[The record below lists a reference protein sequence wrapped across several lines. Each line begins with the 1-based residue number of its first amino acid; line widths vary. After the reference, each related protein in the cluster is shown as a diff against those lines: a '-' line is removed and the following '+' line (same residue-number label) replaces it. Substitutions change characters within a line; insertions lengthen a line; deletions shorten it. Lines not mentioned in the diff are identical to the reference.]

1 MSGVTARHVPQ
12 MAGAPVAGLADPGEC
27 LWQPAPAT
35 YRSFG
40 GIRAWF
46 VNGMIAAFFAAPLD
60 AGARVGYEICSNMSQ
75 TETHHF
81 QAEIQQLLDIVI
93 HSLYTDKE
101 IFVRELI
108 SNAADACEKLRFQ
121 HSSGTGIFQS
131 EITPAISVTTD
142 DKAGTITIADTGCG
156 MTHGELVENLG
167 TIAHSGSK
175 AFLKQL
181 AEDKKPDVGLIG
193 QFGVGFYSAF
203 MVAKRVTVFSRSFAP
218 EETGWQWTS
227 AGGGGYELAPGADLP
242 RGTKITLELKDDAK
256 DFSQAST
263 VERIIQRYSSFV
275 PFPIELNSKRLNT
288 VQAIWA
294 RNKNEIKEE
303 EYNEFYTF
311 VGHDHEKPLFRLHF
325 TADAP
330 LAIQALLF
338 VPQRNFETLG
348 MGRLDSEVNLY
359 CRKVLIQAKAKGLFP
374 EWLRFLKG
382 VVDSEDLPLN
392 ISRETMQDTS
402 LMQKLNK
409 VLTGRFLKFLDEQS
423 EKEAAAYEKFYTEYQ
438 RFLKE
443 GIVTDFTHKEA
454 LGKLLRFESSTLD
467 KGKLTSLADYVK
479 RMPSEQKEIY
489 CLLTPNRAAAEAS
502 PYFEVFRERK
512 FEVLFL
518 YDAWDEFVMEH
529 LHTFDGKPLKLAEK
543 AELDLSETKTDGALS
558 DDAAK
563 SLAQWLKQTLGE
575 KIGDVR
581 VSKRLVDSPAVVVD
595 ADKFMTASMRRMM
608 KAMKQDAE
616 PDAPVKYDLE
626 INPAHPL
633 VTRLE
638 AIRQKDNELAGSV
651 AEQILDNARVAAGLL
666 EDPRAMLTRLNKLLE
681 QVLTRAPSS

>member
-1 MSGVTARHVPQ
+1 
-12 MAGAPVAGLADPGEC
+12 
-27 LWQPAPAT
+27 
-35 YRSFG
+35 
-40 GIRAWF
+40 
-46 VNGMIAAFFAAPLD
+46 
-60 AGARVGYEICSNMSQ
+60 MSQ
-75 TETHHF
+75 AETHHF
-81 QAEIQQLLDIVI
+81 QAEIQQLLNIVV

-108 SNAADACEKLRFQ
+108 SNAADACEKLRFNQ
-121 HSSGTGIFQS
+121 SSGKPVFQS
-131 EITPAISVTTD
+131 EIAPGISITTD
-142 DKAGTITIADTGCG
+142 DKAGTITIADTGLG

-167 TIAHSGSK
+167 TIAHSGTK

-203 MVAKRVTVFSRSFAP
+203 MVAKKVTVVSRSFAP
-218 EETGWQWTS
+218 EEQGWQWTS
-227 AGGGGYELAPGADLP
+227 EGMGGYELAPAADLP

-256 DFSQAST
+256 DFSQEGT

-311 VGHDHEKPLFRLHF
+311 VGHDHDKPLFRLHF
-325 TADAP
+325 SADAP
-330 LAIQALLF
+330 LAIQSLLF

-348 MGRLDSEVNLY
+348 MGRIESEVNLY

-402 LMQKLNK
+402 LLQKLNK
-409 VLTGRFLKFLDEQS
+409 VLTSRFLKFLDEQS
-423 EKEAAAYEKFYTEYQ
+423 EKDPEAYAKFHQEYQ

-443 GIVTDFTHKEA
+443 GVVTDFTHKEA
-454 LGKLLRFESSTLD
+454 LGKLLRFESSALD
-467 KGKLTSLADYVK
+467 AGKLTSLADYVK
-479 RMPSEQKEIY
+479 RMASEQKEIY
-489 CLLTPNRAAAEAS
+489 CLLAPNRAAAEAS
-502 PYFEVFRERK
+502 PYFEVFKERK
-512 FEVLFL
+512 WEVLFL
-518 YDAWDEFVMEH
+518 HDPWDEFVMEH
-529 LHTFDGKPLKLAEK
+529 LHEFDGKPLKLAEK
-543 AELDLSETKTDGALS
+543 ADLNLGAKKEGALS
-558 DDAAK
+558 EAAAK
-563 SLAQWLKQTLGE
+563 ELAKWLKETLGDKVNE
-575 KIGDVR
+575 VR
-581 VSKRLVDSPAVVVD
+581 VSQRLVESPAVVVD

-608 KAMKQDAE
+608 KAMKQDG
-616 PDAPVKYDLE
+616 PDLPAAKHDFE
-626 INPAHPL
+626 INPAHSIIS
-633 VTRLE
+633 RLD
-638 AIRQKDNELAGSV
+638 AMRQKDAALAGSV

-666 EDPRAMLTRLNKLLE
+666 EDPRAMLTRLNSLLE
-681 QVLTRAPSS
+681 QVLTKE

>member
-1 MSGVTARHVPQ
+1 MSK
-12 MAGAPVAGLADPGEC
+12 
-27 LWQPAPAT
+27 
-35 YRSFG
+35 
-40 GIRAWF
+40 
-46 VNGMIAAFFAAPLD
+46 
-60 AGARVGYEICSNMSQ
+60 

-108 SNAADACEKLRFQ
+108 SNAADACEKLRFNQ
-121 HSSGTGIFQS
+121 SSG
-131 EITPAISVTTD
+131 ITIHQPDLAPAIAVATD
-142 DKAGTITIADTGCG
+142 DKAGTISITDTGLG

-167 TIAHSGSK
+167 TIAHSGTK

-181 AEDKKPDVGLIG
+181 AEAKQPDVGLIG

-203 MVAKRVTVFSRSFAP
+203 MVAKRVTVLSRSFLP
-218 EETGWQWTS
+218 EEPGWQWTS
-227 AGGGGYELAPGADLP
+227 EGGGGYELAPATDLP

-256 DFSQAST
+256 DFAQAAS

-275 PFPIELNSKRLNT
+275 PFPIELNGKRLNT

-294 RNKNEIKEE
+294 RSKNEISEE

-311 VGHDHEKPLFRLHF
+311 VGHDHDKPLFRLHF
-325 TADAP
+325 SADAP
-330 LAIQALLF
+330 LAIQSLLF
-338 VPQRNFETLG
+338 VPQRNFESMG
-348 MGRLDSEVNLY
+348 MGRIDSEVNLY

-423 EKEAAAYEKFYTEYQ
+423 EKEAEAYEKFYHEYQ

-443 GIVTDFTHKEA
+443 GVVTDFTHKDA
-454 LGKLLRFESSTLD
+454 LGKLLRFESSALD
-467 KGKLTSLADYVK
+467 EGKLTSLADYGK
-479 RMPSEQKEIY
+479 RMASEQKDIY
-489 CLLTPNRAAAEAS
+489 CLLAPNRAAAESS

-512 FEVLFL
+512 WEVLFL
-518 YDAWDEFVMEH
+518 YDPWDEFVMEH

-543 AELDLSETKTDGALS
+543 ADLNLSEPKKAGALPE
-558 DDAAK
+558 DAAK
-563 SLAQWLKQTLGE
+563 SLAQWLKETLGDKVGE
-575 KIGDVR
+575 VR
-581 VSKRLVDSPAVVVD
+581 VSQRLVESPAVVVD
-595 ADKFMTASMRRMM
+595 ADKFMTANMRRIM

-616 PDAPVKYDLE
+616 ATPPAKHDLE
-626 INPAHPL
+626 INPAHSIM
-633 VTRLE
+633 TRLE
-638 AIRQKDNELAGSV
+638 GMRQNDGALAASV

-666 EDPRAMLTRLNKLLE
+666 EDPRTMLNRLNQLLE
-681 QVLTRAPSS
+681 KVLTKA

>member
-1 MSGVTARHVPQ
+1 MSK
-12 MAGAPVAGLADPGEC
+12 
-27 LWQPAPAT
+27 
-35 YRSFG
+35 
-40 GIRAWF
+40 
-46 VNGMIAAFFAAPLD
+46 
-60 AGARVGYEICSNMSQ
+60 

-108 SNAADACEKLRFQ
+108 SNAADACEKLRFNQ
-121 HSSGTGIFQS
+121 SSGKAVHQSDIAPGI
-131 EITPAISVTTD
+131 AVTTD
-142 DKAGTITIADTGCG
+142 DKAGTITITDTGLG

-167 TIAHSGSK
+167 TIAHSGTK

-181 AEDKKPDVGLIG
+181 AEEKKPDVGLIG

-203 MVAKRVTVFSRSFAP
+203 MVAKKVTVLSRSFMP
-218 EETGWQWTS
+218 EEEGWQWTS
-227 AGGGGYELAPGADLP
+227 EGGGGYEVAPAADLP
-242 RGTKITLELKDDAK
+242 RGTKITLELKDEAK
-256 DFSQAST
+256 EFAQEST

-275 PFPIELNSKRLNT
+275 PFPIELNTKRLNT

-311 VGHDHEKPLFRLHF
+311 VGHDHDKPLFRLHF
-325 TADAP
+325 SADAP

-338 VPQRNFETLG
+338 VPGRNFESMG
-348 MGRLDSEVNLY
+348 MGRTDSEVNLY

-374 EWLRFLKG
+374 DWLRFLKG

-409 VLTGRFLKFLDEQS
+409 VLTGRLLKFLDEQS
-423 EKEAAAYEKFYTEYQ
+423 EKEAEAYEKFYHEYQ

-443 GIVTDFTHKEA
+443 GVVTDFTHKEA

-479 RMPSEQKEIY
+479 RMPSDQKEIY
-489 CLLTPNRAAAEAS
+489 CLLTPNRAAAESS
-502 PYFEVFRERK
+502 PYFEVFKERK

-518 YDAWDEFVMEH
+518 YDPWDEFVIEQ
-529 LHTFDGKPLKLAEK
+529 LHTFDGKTLKLAEK
-543 AELDLSETKTDGALS
+543 ADLDLRETKKDNALS
-558 DDAAK
+558 EDAAK
-563 SLAQWLKQTLGE
+563 SLAQWLKETLGDKVGE
-575 KIGDVR
+575 VR
-581 VSKRLVDSPAVVVD
+581 SSKRLVESPAVVVD
-595 ADKFMTASMRRMM
+595 ADKFMTASMRRIM
-608 KAMKQDAE
+608 KAMKQDTEE
-616 PDAPVKYDLE
+616 PVTAKHDLE
-626 INPAHPL
+626 INTAHPIMA
-633 VTRLE
+633 RLE
-638 AIRQKDNELAGSV
+638 AMRQKDSALAASV

-666 EDPRAMLTRLNKLLE
+666 EDPRTMLNRLNQLLE
-681 QVLTRAPSS
+681 KVLTKE

>member
-1 MSGVTARHVPQ
+1 MSK
-12 MAGAPVAGLADPGEC
+12 
-27 LWQPAPAT
+27 
-35 YRSFG
+35 
-40 GIRAWF
+40 
-46 VNGMIAAFFAAPLD
+46 
-60 AGARVGYEICSNMSQ
+60 
-75 TETHHF
+75 TESHHF

-108 SNAADACEKLRFQ
+108 SNAADACEKLRFNQ
-121 HSSGTGIFQS
+121 SSGQ
-131 EITPAISVTTD
+131 AIHQPDLAPSIAVTTD
-142 DKAGTITIADTGCG
+142 DKAGTITIADTGLG
-156 MTHGELVENLG
+156 MAHGELVENLG
-167 TIAHSGSK
+167 TIAHSGTK

-203 MVAKRVTVFSRSFAP
+203 MVAKRVTVLSRSFLP
-218 EETGWQWTS
+218 DEQGWQWTS
-227 AGGGGYELAPGADLP
+227 EGGGGYELTPAADLP
-242 RGTKITLELKDDAK
+242 RGTKITLDLKDDAK
-256 DFSQAST
+256 EFAQGGT

-275 PFPIELNSKRLNT
+275 PFPIELNGKRLNT

-294 RNKNEIKEE
+294 RAKSEIKDD

-325 TADAP
+325 SADAP

-338 VPQRNFETLG
+338 VPQRNFESMG
-348 MGRLDSEVNLY
+348 MGRMDSEVNLY

-374 EWLRFLKG
+374 DWLRFLKG

-423 EKEAAAYEKFYTEYQ
+423 EKDAEAYEKFYTEYQ

-443 GIVTDFTHKEA
+443 GVVTDFTHKEA
-454 LGKLLRFESSTLD
+454 LGKLLRYESSTLD
-467 KGKLTSLADYVK
+467 KGKTTSLADYVK

-489 CLLTPNRAAAEAS
+489 CLLTPNRAAAESS

-518 YDAWDEFVMEH
+518 YDPWDEFVMEH
-529 LHTFDGKPLKLAEK
+529 LHTFEGKTLKLAEK
-543 AELDLSETKTDGALS
+543 AELNLSEAKKEGALS
-558 DDAAK
+558 EDAAK
-563 SLAQWLKQTLGE
+563 SLAQWIKETLGDKVGE
-575 KIGDVR
+575 VR
-581 VSKRLVDSPAVVVD
+581 VSQRLVDSPAVVVD
-595 ADKFMTASMRRMM
+595 SDKFMTASMRRIM
-608 KAMKQDAE
+608 KAVKKEGQE
-616 PDAPVKYDLE
+616 EVPVKHDLE
-626 INPAHPL
+626 INPAHPIL
-633 VTRLE
+633 SRLD
-638 AIRQKDNELAGSV
+638 AMRQKDAVLAASV
-651 AEQILDNARVAAGLL
+651 TEQILDNARVAAGLL
-666 EDPRAMLTRLNKLLE
+666 EDPRSMLNRLNQLLE
-681 QVLTRAPSS
+681 KVLTKE

>member
-1 MSGVTARHVPQ
+1 MSK
-12 MAGAPVAGLADPGEC
+12 
-27 LWQPAPAT
+27 
-35 YRSFG
+35 S
-40 GIRAWF
+40 
-46 VNGMIAAFFAAPLD
+46 
-60 AGARVGYEICSNMSQ
+60 
-75 TETHHF
+75 ETHRF
-81 QAEIQQLLDIVI
+81 QAEIQQLLNIVI

-108 SNAADACEKLRFQ
+108 SNAADACEKLRFSQ
-121 HSSGTGIFQS
+121 SSGKPVYQS
-131 EITPAISVTTD
+131 EVAPVISVTTD
-142 DKAGTITIADTGCG
+142 DQAGTITITDTGLG

-167 TIAHSGSK
+167 TIAHSGTK
-175 AFLKQL
+175 AFLRQL
-181 AEDKKPDVGLIG
+181 AEDKQPDVGLIG

-203 MVAKRVTVFSRSFAP
+203 MVAKKVTVLSRSLVP
-218 EETGWQWTS
+218 EEQGWQWIS
-227 AGGGGYELAPGADLP
+227 EGMGGYELAPVTDLP
-242 RGTKITLELKDDAK
+242 RGTRITLELKDDAK
-256 DFSQAST
+256 DFAQANT

-275 PFPIELNSKRLNT
+275 PFPIELNRKRLNT
-288 VQAIWA
+288 VQAIWT
-294 RNKNEIKEE
+294 RNKHEIKEE

-311 VGHDHEKPLFRLHF
+311 IGHDHEQPLFRLHF
-325 TADAP
+325 SADAP
-330 LAIQALLF
+330 LAIQSLLF
-338 VPQRNFETLG
+338 VPPRNFETLG

-409 VLTGRFLKFLDEQS
+409 VLTSRFLKFLDEQS
-423 EKEAAAYEKFYTEYQ
+423 GQAAEAYARFYAEYQ

-443 GIVTDFTHKEA
+443 GVVTDFTHKEA

-467 KGKLTSLADYVK
+467 QGRLTSLADYVK
-479 RMPSEQKEIY
+479 RMPSDQKEIY

-502 PYFEVFRERK
+502 PYYEVFRERK

-518 YDAWDEFVMEH
+518 YDAWDEFVIEH
-529 LHTFDGKPLKLAEK
+529 LHAFDGRPIKLAEK
-543 AELDLSETKTDGALS
+543 VELDLSETKQAGALS
-558 DDAAK
+558 ADAAK
-563 SLAQWLKQTLGE
+563 ALAQWLKQTLGDKVGE
-575 KIGDVR
+575 VR
-581 VSKRLVDSPAVVVD
+581 VSKRLVASPAVVVD

-608 KAMKQDAE
+608 KAMKQDSTPE
-616 PDAPVKYDLE
+616 TPVTHDLE

-638 AIRQKDNELAGSV
+638 DVRQKDSGLAVSV

-666 EDPRAMLTRLNKLLE
+666 EDPRAMLTRLNQLLE
-681 QVLTRAPSS
+681 RVLTKAP

>member
-1 MSGVTARHVPQ
+1 MSK
-12 MAGAPVAGLADPGEC
+12 
-27 LWQPAPAT
+27 
-35 YRSFG
+35 
-40 GIRAWF
+40 
-46 VNGMIAAFFAAPLD
+46 
-60 AGARVGYEICSNMSQ
+60 

-81 QAEIQQLLDIVI
+81 QAEIQQLLNIVI

-108 SNAADACEKLRFQ
+108 SNAADACEKLRFNQ
-121 HSSGTGIFQS
+121 SSGKPVYQP
-131 EITPAISVTTD
+131 EIAPTITITTD
-142 DKAGTITIADTGCG
+142 DKAGTITITDTGLG

-167 TIAHSGSK
+167 TIAHSGTK

-181 AEDKKPDVGLIG
+181 AEEKKPDVGLIG

-203 MVAKRVTVFSRSFAP
+203 MVAKKVTVLSRSFAP
-218 EETGWQWTS
+218 DETGWQWTS
-227 AGGGGYELAPGADLP
+227 EGGGGYELAPAADLP

-256 DFSQAST
+256 DFAQEPK
-263 VERIIQRYSSFV
+263 VESIIQRYSSFV
-275 PFPIELNSKRLNT
+275 PFPIELNTKRLNT

-294 RNKNEIKEE
+294 RNKSEIKEE

-311 VGHDHEKPLFRLHF
+311 VGHDHDKPLFRLHF

-338 VPQRNFETLG
+338 VPSRNFETLG
-348 MGRLDSEVNLY
+348 MGRIDSEVNLY

-392 ISRETMQDTS
+392 ISRETMQDTT

-409 VLTGRFLKFLDEQS
+409 VLTSRFLKFLDEQS
-423 EKEAAAYEKFYTEYQ
+423 EKEAAAYEKFYHEYQ

-443 GIVTDFTHKEA
+443 GIVMDFTHKEA
-454 LGKLLRFESSTLD
+454 LGKLLRFESSSLD

-479 RMPSEQKEIY
+479 RMNSEQKDIY
-489 CLLTPNRAAAEAS
+489 CLLASNREAAEAS
-502 PYFEVFRERK
+502 PYFEVFKERK

-529 LHTFDGKPLKLAEK
+529 LHTFNGKPLKLAEK
-543 AELDLSETKTDGALS
+543 AELNLSAKKENALSEEAS
-558 DDAAK
+558 K
-563 SLAQWLKQTLGE
+563 SLTQWLKETLGD
-575 KIGDVR
+575 KIGEVR
-581 VSKRLVDSPAVVVD
+581 ASNRLVESPAVVVD
-595 ADKFMTASMRRMM
+595 ADKFMTASMRRIM
-608 KAMKQDAE
+608 KAMKQDGPAL
-616 PDAPVKYDLE
+616 PAAKHDLE
-626 INPAHPL
+626 INPAHPIMA
-633 VTRLE
+633 RLD
-638 AIRQKDNELAGSV
+638 AMRQQDVALAGSV

-666 EDPRAMLTRLNKLLE
+666 EDPRAMLTRLNTLLE
-681 QVLTRAPSS
+681 KVLTKPGVPTAGE

>member
-1 MSGVTARHVPQ
+1 MPSFLCHGNCWERSRLAFKNSSTRLTFPAVSIIKTA
-12 MAGAPVAGLADPGEC
+12 L
-27 LWQPAPAT
+27 
-35 YRSFG
+35 
-40 GIRAWF
+40 
-46 VNGMIAAFFAAPLD
+46 
-60 AGARVGYEICSNMSQ
+60 MSQ

-81 QAEIQQLLDIVI
+81 QAEIQQLLNIVI

-108 SNAADACEKLRFQ
+108 SNAADACEKLRFNQ
-121 HSSGTGIFQS
+121 SSGKPVYQS
-131 EITPAISVTTD
+131 EIEPGITVTTD
-142 DKAGTITIADTGCG
+142 DKAGTITITDTGLG

-167 TIAHSGSK
+167 TIAHSGTK

-181 AEDKKPDVGLIG
+181 AEEKKPDASLIG

-203 MVAKRVTVFSRSFAP
+203 MVAKKVTVLSRSFAP
-218 EETGWQWTS
+218 EEQGWQWTS
-227 AGGGGYELAPGADLP
+227 EGMGGYDLAPAADLP

-256 DFSQAST
+256 DFAQANT
-263 VERIIQRYSSFV
+263 AERIIERYSSFV
-275 PFPIELNSKRLNT
+275 PFPIELNGKRLNT

-311 VGHDHEKPLFRLHF
+311 VGHDHDQPLFRLHF
-325 TADAP
+325 SADAP

-338 VPQRNFETLG
+338 VPSRNFETLG
-348 MGRLDSEVNLY
+348 MGRMDSEVNLY

-409 VLTGRFLKFLDEQS
+409 VLTSRFLKFLDEQS
-423 EKEAAAYEKFYTEYQ
+423 EKESGAYEEFYTEYQ

-443 GIVTDFTHKEA
+443 GVVTDFTHKDA

-479 RMPSEQKEIY
+479 RMGSEQKEIY
-489 CLLTPNRAAAEAS
+489 CLLAANRAAAEAS

-512 FEVLFL
+512 WEVLFL
-518 YDAWDEFVMEH
+518 YDPWDEFVMEH

-543 AELDLSETKTDGALS
+543 ADLNLSEKKAGALS
-558 DDAAK
+558 EDAAK
-563 SLAQWLKQTLGE
+563 DLAKWLKETLGDKVGE
-575 KIGDVR
+575 VR
-581 VSKRLVDSPAVVVD
+581 SSQRLVESPAVVVD
-595 ADKFMTASMRRMM
+595 SDKFMTANMRRMM
-608 KAMKQDAE
+608 KAMKQDGPELPA
-616 PDAPVKYDLE
+616 AKHDLE
-626 INPAHPL
+626 INPTHPIMSQL
-633 VTRLE
+633 D
-638 AIRQKDNELAGSV
+638 AMRQKDAALAASV
-651 AEQILDNARVAAGLL
+651 AEQILDNSRVAAGVL
-666 EDPRAMLTRLNKLLE
+666 EDPRAMLTRLNSLLE
-681 QVLTRAPSS
+681 KVLTKN